1 MRKDLTVLI
10 KSLEY
15 SFKDIELLKK
25 ALLHSSAKLSGDDKN
40 NSNER
45 LEFLGDRVLSL
56 VIAQILLQMFPSEN
70 EGDLA
75 KRHSA
80 LVKKHTLFTVAESL
94 CIGDFIYMSDGEV
107 SSGGRNNI
115 KILSDCCE
123 AIIAAI
129 YLDGG
134 LIEVSNFIKRHWIS
148 KIMDSQTPPKDYK
161 TTLQEWCQTHSS
173 DLPVYKEIERL
184 GPPHKPEFLI
194 QVSVKNRSTIR
205 GNGTSKKEA
214 EQNAAK
220 LMLLDLKH

>member
-1 MRKDLTVLI
+1 MGKDLTGLI

-15 SFKDIELLKK
+15 SFKDIEFLKK
-25 ALLHSSAKLSGDDKN
+25 ALLHSSAKLNGDDKN

-80 LVKKHTLFTVAESL
+80 LVKKHTLFKVAESL
-94 CIGDFIYMSDGEV
+94 CIGDFIYMSEGEV
-107 SSGGRNNI
+107 NSGGRNNI

-134 LIEVSNFIKRHWIS
+134 LIEVSNFIKRNWIS
-148 KIMDSQTPPKDYK
+148 NIMDTQCPPKDYK

-184 GPPHKPEFLI
+184 GPPHKPEFII
-194 QVSVKNRSTIR
+194 QVSVKNRPTLK

-220 LMLLDLKH
+220 LMLLDLKY

>member
-1 MRKDLTVLI
+1 MRKDLTGLI

-15 SFKDIELLKK
+15 SFKDIEFLKK
-25 ALLHSSAKLSGDDKN
+25 ALLHSSAKLNGDDKN

-80 LVKKHTLFTVAESL
+80 LVKKHTLFKVAESL
-94 CIGDFIYMSDGEV
+94 CIGDFIYMSEGEV
-107 SSGGRNNI
+107 SSGGRNNK

-134 LIEVSNFIKRHWIS
+134 LIEVSNFIKRNWIS
-148 KIMDSQTPPKDYK
+148 NIMDTQCPPKDYK

-194 QVSVKNRSTIR
+194 QVSVKNRPTIK

-220 LMLLDLKH
+220 LMLLDLKY

>member
-1 MRKDLTVLI
+1 MRKDLTGLI

-15 SFKDIELLKK
+15 SFKDIEFLKK
-25 ALLHSSAKLSGDDKN
+25 ALLHSSAKLNGDDKN

-80 LVKKHTLFTVAESL
+80 LVKKHTLFKVAESL
-94 CIGDFIYMSDGEV
+94 CIGDFIYMSEGEV
-107 SSGGRNNI
+107 NSGGRNNI

-134 LIEVSNFIKRHWIS
+134 LIEVSNFIKRNWIS
-148 KIMDSQTPPKDYK
+148 NIMDTQCPPKDYK

-184 GPPHKPEFLI
+184 GPPHKPEFII
-194 QVSVKNRSTIR
+194 QVSVKNRPTLK

-220 LMLLDLKH
+220 LMLLDLKY